1 MSPAAGAGSWE
12 EQYLAILVLNCGS
25 SSVKYRLYREDQQL
39 LARGMVERLNTA
51 GPQVSHEAG
60 GRKARRE
67 VPEVSGHRGAVELAL
82 RLCVEGDGAVLSR
95 REEVL
100 AVGHRVVH
108 GGEEFSQPTLV
119 TDAVVDAVQR
129 YAQLAPLHNPANLAG
144 ILAGRELLPGR
155 PQVAVFDTAFHTTV
169 PEPAYLYALP
179 YDWYRRH
186 RVRRYGFHGISHQY
200 VSARV
205 RELLGAGATYRTIV
219 CHLGNGASV
228 SAVRDGRCVDTS
240 MGFTPLEGLVM
251 GTRSG
256 DVDPSLVVYA
266 QHTLGLSPQE
276 VDRVL
281 NRESGLLGLSE
292 LSPDMRDI
300 QEGVA
305 SGHAG
310 CQRAWEVTIYRL
322 VKYIGA
328 YTAALGG
335 LDCLVFTAGIGE
347 NSAALRG
354 EVAGRLQ
361 YAGVVLDTGKND
373 GGPAEREIGAAGSAV
388 RVWVVPTDEE
398 GLIARET
405 ARLTAGG

>member
-1 MSPAAGAGSWE
+1 M
-12 EQYLAILVLNCGS
+12 
-25 SSVKYRLYREDQQL
+25 KYRVYREEHRPV
-39 LARGMVERLNTA
+39 ARGMVERLNTA
-51 GPQVSHEAG
+51 VPQVLHESG
-60 GRKARRE
+60 GQKLRRE

-108 GGEEFSQPTLV
+108 GGEEFTQPTLV
-119 TDAVVDAVQR
+119 TDEVVDAVKR

-144 ILAGRELLPGR
+144 ILAARELLPGR
-155 PQVAVFDTAFHTTV
+155 PQVAVFDTAFHTTI

-179 YDWYRRH
+179 YDWYRQH

-205 RELLGAGATYRTIV
+205 RELSGASATYRTIV

-256 DVDPSLVVYA
+256 DVDPSLVIYA
-266 QHTLGLSPQE
+266 QDALGLSPQG

-281 NRESGLLGLSE
+281 NRESGLLGLSQ

-300 QEGVA
+300 QEGMA
-305 SGHAG
+305 HGHAG
-310 CQRAWEVTIYRL
+310 CRRAWEVTVYRL

-328 YTAALGG
+328 YTAVLGG

-347 NSAALRG
+347 NSAALRS
-354 EVAGRLQ
+354 EVAGKLQ
-361 YAGVVLDTGKND
+361 YAGVVLDGERNEA
-373 GGPAEREIGAAGSAV
+373 GAAEREIGAASSAV

-405 ARLTAGG
+405 AKLMVGA

>member
-1 MSPAAGAGSWE
+1 M
-12 EQYLAILVLNCGS
+12 
-25 SSVKYRLYREDQQL
+25 KYRVYREEHRPV
-39 LARGMVERLNTA
+39 ARGMVERLNTA
-51 GPQVSHEAG
+51 VPQVLHESG
-60 GRKARRE
+60 GQKLRRE

-82 RLCVEGDGAVLSR
+82 QLCVEGDGAVLR
-95 REEVL
+95 QREEVL

-108 GGEEFSQPTLV
+108 GGEEFTQPTLV
-119 TDAVVDAVQR
+119 TDEVVDAVKR

-144 ILAGRELLPGR
+144 ILAARELLPGR
-155 PQVAVFDTAFHTTV
+155 PQVAVFDTAFHTTI

-179 YDWYRRH
+179 YDWYRQH

-205 RELLGAGATYRTIV
+205 RELSGASATYRTIV

-256 DVDPSLVVYA
+256 DVDPSLVIYA
-266 QHTLGLSPQE
+266 QDALGLSPQG

-281 NRESGLLGLSE
+281 NRESGLLGLSQ

-300 QEGVA
+300 QEGMA
-305 SGHAG
+305 RGHAG
-310 CQRAWEVTIYRL
+310 CRRAWEVTVYRL

-328 YTAALGG
+328 YTAVLGG

-347 NSAALRG
+347 NSAALRSQ
-354 EVAGRLQ
+354 VAGKLQ
-361 YAGVVLDTGKND
+361 YAGVVLDGERNEA
-373 GGPAEREIGAAGSAV
+373 GAAEREIGAASSAV

-405 ARLTAGG
+405 AKLMAGA

>member
-1 MSPAAGAGSWE
+1 M
-12 EQYLAILVLNCGS
+12 
-25 SSVKYRLYREDQQL
+25 KYRVYREDHRPV
-39 LARGMVERLNTA
+39 ARGMVERLNTA
-51 GPQVSHEAG
+51 VPQVLHESG
-60 GRKARRE
+60 GQKLRRE
-67 VPEVSGHRGAVELAL
+67 VPEGSGHRGAVELAL

-108 GGEEFSQPTLV
+108 GGEEFTQPTLV
-119 TDAVVDAVQR
+119 TDEVVEAVKR

-144 ILAGRELLPGR
+144 ILAARELLPGR
-155 PQVAVFDTAFHTTV
+155 PQVAVFDTAFHTTI

-179 YDWYRRH
+179 YDWYRQH

-205 RELLGAGATYRTIV
+205 RELSGASATYRTIV

-256 DVDPSLVVYA
+256 DVDPSLVIYA
-266 QHTLGLSPQE
+266 QDALGLSPQG

-281 NRESGLLGLSE
+281 NRESGLLGLSQ

-300 QEGVA
+300 QEGMA
-305 SGHAG
+305 HGHAG
-310 CQRAWEVTIYRL
+310 CRRAWEVTIYRL

-328 YTAALGG
+328 YTAVLGG

-347 NSAALRG
+347 NSAALRS
-354 EVAGRLQ
+354 EVAGKLQ
-361 YAGVVLDTGKND
+361 YAGVVLDGERNEA
-373 GGPAEREIGAAGSAV
+373 GAAEREISAASSAV

-405 ARLTAGG
+405 AKLMAGA